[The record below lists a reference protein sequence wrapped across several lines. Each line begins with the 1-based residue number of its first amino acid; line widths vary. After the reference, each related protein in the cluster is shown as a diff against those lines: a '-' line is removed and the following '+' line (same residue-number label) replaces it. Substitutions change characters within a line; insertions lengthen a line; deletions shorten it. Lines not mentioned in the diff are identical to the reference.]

1 MSILSVMFFISC
13 VCKDLKMSEDLS
25 IPESLCI
32 QNVEIVETK
41 ILGRGSYGIVYEA
54 RYHGAMVAVKKL
66 HPIFFEDVSADENI
80 GILRTWRN
88 ELQLMST
95 ILHPN
100 IVQFY
105 GVYNSEN
112 KDSLKLSGNTYIV
125 SELMHKSLRARNN
138 ATPKLKYSDIINILY
153 DIAAGL
159 CFLHER
165 PSPIMHRDL
174 ASKNVLLTISGQAK
188 IADLGVAKIVSQK
201 KESLTR
207 HPGTDAYMPVEA
219 IAFDNIYDCS
229 IDIYGL
235 GVIALE
241 LGIGRDP
248 KATQCLKKVGMSYV
262 PVEEEERRRDDFAA
276 LTISSNAELKNF
288 IMQCLDTMELRISA
302 ITALEMLRKQK
313 ESMIYKQAELQGESS
328 LEKITAA
335 DNSHLEE
342 QSRVLKEENTRL
354 ESKKKDLEEK
364 VLALHIINNK
374 QENDIKKM
382 EGDIE
387 QYKKQLKEK
396 DNELEELK
404 KQKYHLELLSKKQ
417 ADSGSSYISRDP
429 PISKHYSYNSSSHK
443 SQPSRPA
450 HGSLVIPSA
459 SGTNILHSRRQPTFG
474 SQQVYSAKVRPASS
488 IVTGT
493 SRSAN
498 HVFMPHRIH
507 GEDNFPSDE
516 VKYPPQLPSETSSSS
531 QMAVAGDAQSV
542 LTHYCQRID
551 NEFARLKH
559 AATAT
564 SMADHMKILK
574 NIMENYQRDVSNI
587 PKHLQDSSPEVNRL
601 LTELDR
607 KIGLLKKVNLHQISI
622 NQTDQLSQKA
632 RVLQAD
638 LYSI

>member
-25 IPESLCI
+25 IPKSLCI

-138 ATPKLKYSDIINILY
+138 ATPKLKYRGIINILY

-219 IAFDNIYDCS
+219 IAFDNVYDCS
-229 IDIYGL
+229 IDVYGL

-262 PVEEEERRRDDFAA
+262 SVEEEERRKDDFAA
-276 LTISSNAELKNF
+276 LTISCNAELKNF
-288 IMQCLDTMELRISA
+288 IMQCLDIMELRISA

-313 ESMIYKQAELQGESS
+313 ESMIYKQAELQGEPF
-328 LEKITAA
+328 LEKITAP

-364 VLALHIINNK
+364 VLALHSINNK

-404 KQKYHLELLSKKQ
+404 KQKHHLELLSKKQ

-429 PISKHYSYNSSSHK
+429 PISKQYSYNSSLHK

-459 SGTNILHSRRQPTFG
+459 SGKNILLSRQQPTFG
-474 SQQVYSAKVRPASS
+474 SQQVHSAKVRTAST

-507 GEDNFPSDE
+507 GEDNCPSDE
-516 VKYPPQLPSETSSSS
+516 IKYPPQLPSETSSSS
-531 QMAVAGDAQSV
+531 QMAVASDARSV

-574 NIMENYQRDVSNI
+574 NIMEHYQRDVSII

>member
-25 IPESLCI
+25 ISKSLCI

-105 GVYNSEN
+105 GVYNSDN

-174 ASKNVLLTISGQAK
+174 ASKNILLTISGQAK

-219 IAFDNIYDCS
+219 IAFDNVYDCS

-262 PVEEEERRRDDFAA
+262 PVEEEERRKVDFAE

-288 IMQCLDTMELRISA
+288 IMQCLDTMESRISA
-302 ITALEMLRKQK
+302 ITALEMLRKEK
-313 ESMIYKQAELQGESS
+313 ESMIYKQTELQGEFF

-335 DNSHLEE
+335 GNSHLEE

-364 VLALHIINNK
+364 VLALHSKNNK

-404 KQKYHLELLSKKQ
+404 KQKQQHLELLSKKQ
-417 ADSGSSYISRDP
+417 ADSYISRDP
-429 PISKHYSYNSSSHK
+429 SISKNYSYNSSLHK
-443 SQPSRPA
+443 PQPSRPA

-459 SGTNILHSRRQPTFG
+459 SGKNILLSRQQPTFG
-474 SQQVYSAKVRPASS
+474 SQQVHSAKVRPAST
-488 IVTGT
+488 IVTGS

-498 HVFMPHRIH
+498 HVFTSQRIH
-507 GEDNFPSDE
+507 GEDNCPSDE
-516 VKYPPQLPSETSSSS
+516 IKYPPQLLSETSSFP
-531 QMAVAGDAQSV
+531 QMVVASDAQSV
-542 LTHYCQRID
+542 LTHYCQQID

-559 AATAT
+559 AATAS
-564 SMADHMKILK
+564 SMAAHMKSLK
-574 NIMENYQRDVSNI
+574 NIMENYQRVVSNM

-601 LTELDR
+601 STELDR

-638 LYSI
+638 LI

>member
-41 ILGRGSYGIVYEA
+41 VLGRGSYGIVYEA

-248 KATQCLKKVGMSYV
+248 RATQCLKKVGMSYV

-313 ESMIYKQAELQGESS
+313 ESMIYKQAELQGESF

-364 VLALHIINNK
+364 VLALHSINNK

-404 KQKYHLELLSKKQ
+404 KQKHHLELLSKKQ

-429 PISKHYSYNSSSHK
+429 PISKHYSYNSSLHK

-459 SGTNILHSRRQPTFG
+459 SGKNIVLSRQQPTFG
-474 SQQVYSAKVRPASS
+474 SQQVHSAKVRPAST

-507 GEDNFPSDE
+507 GEDNCPSDE

-531 QMAVAGDAQSV
+531 QMAVASDAQSV

-564 SMADHMKILK
+564 SMADHMKIFK
-574 NIMENYQRDVSNI
+574 NIMEHYQRDVSNI